1 MVFTRKTTAK
11 ALLVDT
17 FRNFDE
23 KKSAN
28 SQTIF
33 QHDCLPFD
41 RKLKQELV
49 PVFILSAKLF

>member
-1 MVFTRKTTAK
+1 MAFTRKKTAK
-11 ALLVDT
+11 TLLVDA

-33 QHDCLPFD
+33 HPDCLPFD

-49 PVFILSAKLF
+49 PVFTLSAKLF